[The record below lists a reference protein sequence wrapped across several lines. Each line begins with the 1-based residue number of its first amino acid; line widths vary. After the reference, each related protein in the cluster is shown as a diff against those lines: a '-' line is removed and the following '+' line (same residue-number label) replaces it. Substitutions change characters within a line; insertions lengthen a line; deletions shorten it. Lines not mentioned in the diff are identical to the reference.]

1 MKKDRLIALT
11 DAVLAII
18 MTILILELEKPTTP
32 SLQAFWDLRQNF
44 FACFLSFFWLGS
56 LWMALNKL
64 WEKVERISQEVVWWN
79 LYLLFFVSFM
89 PYATGIVSS
98 HFMNH
103 TAQLFY
109 GLIVIVSTVG
119 NWFLHKAIDKPNID
133 QKELLEATAQ
143 YRKLLIPD
151 LIIKGVGLILSVIV
165 YPPIM
170 MYSVLIAAF
179 YAITLKT
186 LSEKKSG

>member
-32 SLQAFWDLRQNF
+32 SLQAFWDLQQNF
-44 FACFLSFFWLGS
+44 FAYFLSFFWLGS
-56 LWMALNKL
+56 LWMALNTL
-64 WEKVERISQEVVWWN
+64 WEKVEKISQRVIWWN
-79 LYLLFFVSFM
+79 LFLLFFVSFM
-89 PYATGIVSS
+89 PYATGIVSN

-109 GLIVIVSTVG
+109 GLIVIMSTVA

-151 LIIKGVGLILSVIV
+151 LIIKGVGLILSLTV

-170 MYSVLIAAF
+170 MYSVLVAAF
-179 YAITLKT
+179 YIITF
-186 LSEKKSG
+186 KSTI

>member
-18 MTILILELEKPTTP
+18 MTILILELEKPETP
-32 SLQAFWDLRQNF
+32 SLQAFWELRNNF
-44 FACFLSFFWLGS
+44 FAYFLSFFWLGS
-56 LWMALNKL
+56 LWIALNTL
-64 WEKVERISQEVVWWN
+64 WEKVERISSEVVWAN

-89 PYATGIVSS
+89 PYATGLVSS
-98 HFMNH
+98 HFENY

-109 GLIVIVSTVG
+109 GSVVIVSTII
-119 NWFLHKAIDKPNID
+119 NWYLHKVLDKPNQD
-133 QKELLEATAQ
+133 QVELLKETET

-151 LIIKGVGLILSVIV
+151 ILIKCVGFILALII

-170 MYSVLIAAF
+170 MYSVLAAAA
-179 YAITLKT
+179 YIITLKT
-186 LSEKKSG
+186 IKEKKK

>member
-18 MTILILELEKPTTP
+18 MTILILELEKPETP
-32 SLQAFWDLRQNF
+32 SLQAFWELRNNF
-44 FACFLSFFWLGS
+44 FAYFLSFFWLGS
-56 LWMALNKL
+56 LWMALNTL
-64 WEKVERISQEVVWWN
+64 WEKVERISSEVVRAN

-89 PYATGIVSS
+89 PYATGLVSS
-98 HFMNH
+98 HFENY

-109 GLIVIVSTVG
+109 GSVVIVSTII
-119 NWFLHKAIDKPNID
+119 NWYLHKVLDKPNQD
-133 QKELLEATAQ
+133 QVELLKETET

-151 LIIKGVGLILSVIV
+151 ILIKCVGFILALII

-170 MYSVLIAAF
+170 MYSVLAAAA
-179 YAITLKT
+179 YIITLKT
-186 LSEKKSG
+186 IKEKKK

>member
-18 MTILILELEKPTTP
+18 MTILILELEKPETP
-32 SLQAFWDLRQNF
+32 SLQAFWELRNNF
-44 FACFLSFFWLGS
+44 FAYFLSFFWLGS
-56 LWMALNKL
+56 LWIALNTL
-64 WEKVERISQEVVWWN
+64 WEKVERISSEVVWAN

-89 PYATGIVSS
+89 PYATGLVSS
-98 HFMNH
+98 HFENY

-109 GLIVIVSTVG
+109 GSVVIVSTII
-119 NWFLHKAIDKPNID
+119 NWYLHKVLDKPNQD
-133 QKELLEATAQ
+133 QVELLKETET

-151 LIIKGVGLILSVIV
+151 ILIKCVGFILALII

-170 MYSVLIAAF
+170 MDIVLAAAA
-179 YAITLKT
+179 YIITLKT
-186 LSEKKSG
+186 IKEKKK

>member
-18 MTILILELEKPTTP
+18 MTILILELEKPETP
-32 SLQAFWDLRQNF
+32 SLQAFWELRHNF
-44 FACFLSFFWLGS
+44 FAYFLSFFWLGS
-56 LWMALNKL
+56 LWMALNTL
-64 WEKVERISQEVVWWN
+64 WEKVERISSEVVWAN

-89 PYATGIVSS
+89 PYATGLVSS
-98 HFMNH
+98 HFENY

-109 GLIVIVSTVG
+109 GSVVIVSTII
-119 NWFLHKAIDKPNID
+119 NWYLHKVLDKPNQD
-133 QKELLEATAQ
+133 QVELLKETET

-151 LIIKGVGLILSVIV
+151 ILIKCVGFILALII

-170 MYSVLIAAF
+170 MCSVLAAAA
-179 YAITLKT
+179 YIITLKT
-186 LSEKKSG
+186 IKEKKK